1 MICAEISLG
10 VSKYL
15 NLSRSNR
22 PENGTPPE
30 NSRTMAEST
39 DVGAPKDFQYLWLKM
54 FKGYKAGY
62 GTFWA

>member
-39 DVGAPKDFQYLWLKM
+39 DVGAPKDFSMPVFENVQVLQSR
-54 FKGYKAGY
+54 
-62 GTFWA
+62 T